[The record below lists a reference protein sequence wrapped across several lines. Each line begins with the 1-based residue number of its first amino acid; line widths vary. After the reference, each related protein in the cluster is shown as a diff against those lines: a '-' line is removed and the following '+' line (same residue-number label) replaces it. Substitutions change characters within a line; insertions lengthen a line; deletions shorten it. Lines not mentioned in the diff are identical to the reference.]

1 MQNLQPMD
9 DSESTPLAATSSPT
23 KPKTLP
29 LEQLQKLRK
38 WLSNNRTQLP
48 ALAMAFVCSATTTFA
63 GIAHELI
70 SGECMLR
77 GLVHAGIVLLFC
89 AMHASRSH
97 PVGQAFVASA
107 CAMLAVTFWSVGGV
121 SDAALVAAALSLS
134 TCEVVRPGV
143 LCCFGA
149 AALTLPRFALE
160 RLAGPSQLPLALL
173 ELIAASFHRSFI
185 VCLGWP
191 RLSDDGLAPAAVYAN
206 ALLAGCW
213 WAAGGERAAVLA
225 VAGVA
230 LEAPRLAS
238 LSYPQRHG
246 ARGRLMPPPPL
257 FAMRG
262 GGLVALANA
271 GYTAALLADVVAAR
285 ARTPPPQLLLATLTR
300 CVHVGAWLAFV
311 VAIAPR
317 VRNVRHVRSLLLLL
331 TLLEGALCYSKL
343 PLLFGFAGPAAR
355 KLFRGA
361 AVSPKISFA
370 RAAFACAT
378 CASFFRV
385 RPRDEAEEKEAEDDD
400 DGRTLRHGAIR
411 RCVIWV
417 CIAQYAVLHVAFSL
431 AQRTLEDRVSCTFH
445 FSFITVVFAGWAVA
459 YGDAMPHAMTLIFTA
474 LEALGCAVH
483 VALPAAGQEAD
494 GRAVGLAASS
504 AALLVGV
511 ATCVPVRPRPARETF
526 LAMEGS

>member
-1 MQNLQPMD
+1 M
-9 DSESTPLAATSSPT
+9 
-23 KPKTLP
+23 
-29 LEQLQKLRK
+29 
-38 WLSNNRTQLP
+38 
-48 ALAMAFVCSATTTFA
+48 
-63 GIAHELI
+63 
-70 SGECMLR
+70 
-77 GLVHAGIVLLFC
+77 
-89 AMHASRSH
+89 
-97 PVGQAFVASA
+97 
-107 CAMLAVTFWSVGGV
+107 
-121 SDAALVAAALSLS
+121 
-134 TCEVVRPGV
+134 
-143 LCCFGA
+143 
-149 AALTLPRFALE
+149 
-160 RLAGPSQLPLALL
+160 
-173 ELIAASFHRSFI
+173 
-185 VCLGWP
+185 
-191 RLSDDGLAPAAVYAN
+191 
-206 ALLAGCW
+206 
-213 WAAGGERAAVLA
+213 LA

-385 RPRDEAEEKEAEDDD
+385 RPRDEAEAKEEEDD
-400 DGRTLRHGAIR
+400 DGRTLRHGAVR

-483 VALPAAGQEAD
+483 VALPVAGQEAD